1 MSHIPSDWHTFN
13 MHNWRI
19 ALEIKLLNTQLTL
32 QDLSNSRQSK
42 TQEQFE
48 KSSWR
53 GELNSEWERCI
64 FLCQVDNHGSK
75 IVPWDRKAA
84 ECTHLNDARQWMKGP
99 LFCCRDNSSNC
110 QLLSTL
116 NGLQEANASCLM
128 SLSLLRCALSSPW
141 RCCTVDGL
149 HPHSSHTA
157 ADLPLQMC
165 SVSVNQFIFFTIAT
179 LYRWQNNFNGMP
191 SFYISHPSV
200 SKRNPCHLPQTRI

>member
-1 MSHIPSDWHTFN
+1 MSRIPSDWHTFN

-19 ALEIKLLNTQLTL
+19 ALEIKLLNTQRTL
-32 QDLSNSRQSK
+32 QYSSNSRQSK

-53 GELNSEWERCI
+53 GELNSEWDRCI

-75 IVPWDRKAA
+75 IVPWDRKPA
-84 ECTHLNDARQWMKGP
+84 ESTHLNDARQWIKGP
-99 LFCCRDNSSNC
+99 LLCCRDNSSNC

-128 SLSLLRCALSSPW
+128 SLSLLLCALSSPW
-141 RCCTVDGL
+141 RCCAMDGL

-165 SVSVNQFIFFTIAT
+165 SVSVNQFIFLQLPPSIDYKITSMACHHFTFHI
-179 LYRWQNNFNGMP
+179 
-191 SFYISHPSV
+191 PSV
-200 SKRNPCHLPQTRI
+200 SKT